1 MTQAQNLK
9 DKVKR
14 RNEKDEG
21 GVRRRQKEKN
31 ENYRVGRETRRK

>member
-21 GVRRRQKEKN
+21 GVRRSQNERN
-31 ENYRVGRETRRK
+31 ENYRVGIETRRK

>member
-21 GVRRRQKEKN
+21 GVRRRQKERN
-31 ENYRVGRETRRK
+31 GNYRVGIETRRK